1 MLSVHNLKRLVKKA
15 FMPITIMLIP
25 HNCKKPFSIRIP
37 SAGIVLCIALWLTG
51 TIFVFSKT
59 VQTIEYREMKQ
70 KLANYSQQFS
80 ELHGT
85 ILGLKNSE
93 TEFKKLFSLRSK
105 KDVLE
110 NLDTSSGGTAD
121 TIDFENLKNQIVK
134 TIENVGEIKEYLY
147 RQKDIYRATPL
158 GSPVRGSITSYYGSR
173 IHPHSG
179 KEQFHLGIDIK
190 SQAGSPIKATA
201 DGVVSFSGW
210 SGNNGNLVVVEH
222 GMGFSTYYAHNKKNL
237 VKVGQRVKKGET
249 IGHVGATGNAQTA
262 HLHYSVLKNGR
273 YVNPNKFLDEGMYVQ
288 KE

>member
-1 MLSVHNLKRLVKKA
+1 MLSVHNLKKLVKKA
-15 FMPITIMLIP
+15 FMPITIMFIP
-25 HNCKKPFSIRIP
+25 HNCKKPFSLRIP
-37 SAGIVLCIALWLTG
+37 SAGVVLCISLWLAG
-51 TIFVFSKT
+51 TFFVFSKT

-70 KLANYSQQFS
+70 KLAGYSQQFS

-110 NLDTSSGGTAD
+110 NLDTSSGETAD

-134 TIENVGEIKEYLY
+134 TIESVSEIKEYLY
-147 RQKDIYRATPL
+147 KQKDIYRATPL
-158 GSPVRGSITSYYGSR
+158 GSPVKGSITSYYGSR

>member
-1 MLSVHNLKRLVKKA
+1 MLSVHNLKKLVKKA
-15 FMPITIMLIP
+15 FMPITIMFIP
-25 HNCKKPFSIRIP
+25 HNCKKPFSLRIP
-37 SAGIVLCIALWLTG
+37 SAGVVLCISLWLAG
-51 TIFVFSKT
+51 TFFVFSKT

-70 KLANYSQQFS
+70 KLAGYSQQFS

-110 NLDTSSGGTAD
+110 NLDTSSGETAD

-134 TIENVGEIKEYLY
+134 TIESVSEIKEYLY
-147 RQKDIYRATPL
+147 KQKDIYRATPL
-158 GSPVRGSITSYYGSR
+158 GSPVKGSITSYYGSR

-249 IGHVGATGNAQTA
+249 IGYVGATGNAQTA